1 MPGLYL
7 LAILGAFAGVAL
19 LDHRFQLRLARPATL
34 AAIVVVE
41 IAFLA
46 FDVLGASGGWFATNS
61 NWVVASWPPGIP
73 LEEPLLLAF
82 ITVWAI
88 ALYRLAGRWTGE
100 DPS

>member
-7 LAILGAFAGVAL
+7 AAIVGSFVGVL
-19 LDHRFQLRLARPATL
+19 ILYRRLRLGLASRATV

-41 IAFLA
+41 VAFLA
-46 FDVLGASGGWFATNS
+46 FDVIGAARGWFATDPD
-61 NWVVASWPPGIP
+61 WVVALWPPGIP

>member
-7 LAILGAFAGVAL
+7 AAIVGSFVGVL
-19 LDHRFQLRLARPATL
+19 ILDRRLRLGLASRATV

-41 IAFLA
+41 VAFLA
-46 FDVLGASGGWFATNS
+46 FDAIGAARGWFATDPD
-61 NWVVASWPPGIP
+61 WVVALWPPGIP

>member
-7 LAILGAFAGVAL
+7 
-19 LDHRFQLRLARPATL
+19 
-34 AAIVVVE
+34 AAIVGSFVGVLILDRRLRLGLASRATVAAILVVE
-41 IAFLA
+41 VAFL
-46 FDVLGASGGWFATNS
+46 VLDAIGAARGWFATDPD
-61 NWVVASWPPGIP
+61 WVVALWPPGIP